1 MVVGI
6 THVGVRVTDLEKSLE
21 FYLRIPDVQEAFRLY
36 WDDGSLMM
44 VWLKVAPRQ
53 FLELFPG
60 GSKGAPAA
68 SGYFHVCLQTDDI
81 HGLYDELL
89 KRGITPRGRPE
100 KHEDDHS
107 WQFWI
112 DDPEGNAIEFQEF
125 TADSLELK

>member
-21 FYLRIPDVQEAFRLY
+21 FYLRIPDIQEAFRLY

-53 FLELFPG
+53 FVELFPG
-60 GSKGAPAA
+60 GTKSEPAGY
-68 SGYFHVCLQTDDI
+68 GYFHMCFQTDDI
-81 HGLYDELL
+81 HGLHAELM
-89 KRGITPRGRPE
+89 KRGISPRGYPE
-100 KHEDDHS
+100 KMEDDHS

-112 DDPEGNAIEFQEF
+112 DDPDGNAIEFQEF